1 MKDNR
6 YFEIRQLT
14 ENILLLRQLL
24 NTYEV
29 GSKQYNTAVE
39 KYNELCNRRCVLEEE
54 IFNKDVR
61 DRPGES

>member
-24 NTYEV
+24 NTYEA
-29 GSKQYNTAVE
+29 GSESYNLAVE
-39 KYNELCNRRCVLEEE
+39 KYNELCNRRCALEEE
-54 IFNKDVR
+54 IFKKDR
-61 DRPGES
+61 MN